1 MRSPNLESGTKPSL
15 DGTTSTASR
24 RRGGLSASLIHAST
38 TPSPRRDVMSI
49 STSPRTAGPR
59 AKFGFLL
66 LGSIAGIMAAGG
78 ASAARLDSDAPSV
91 VVKYSEQS
99 LATDDGVYAL
109 YRPITAAARQVCP
122 DAWTRDLRRKA
133 QAGRSQNEA
142 NTPAVRQL
150 RQSP

>member
-59 AKFGFLL
+59 AKFGLLLLLL

-99 LATDDGVYAL
+99 LATDDGGYAL
-109 YRPITAAARQVCP
+109 YRQITARAS
-122 DAWTRDLRRKA
+122 K
-133 QAGRSQNEA
+133 
-142 NTPAVRQL
+142 
-150 RQSP
+150 